1 MTMGIS
7 GDMGAVDEAMCHNSH
22 FRYIDART
30 IARGLDSFATGDTTG
45 MSSRS
50 TIIHPRGGRS
60 SGVHDAT

>member
-1 MTMGIS
+1 MTGIS
-7 GDMGAVDEAMCHNSH
+7 GDKGEVDEAMRHDHH

-30 IARGLDSFATGDTTG
+30 TARWLDSSATGDTTG

-50 TIIHPRGGRS
+50 TNIHPRGGRF